1 MNWRC
6 CLRRHSFRRIIPE
19 DRMIAAEYIKRTGVS
34 YEEEQMTPEQRI
46 DDRIDFMNIL
56 LREWGVFKQVYE
68 IYKQHNVKM
77 WLHIEGV

>member
-1 MNWRC
+1 
-6 CLRRHSFRRIIPE
+6 
-19 DRMIAAEYIKRTGVS
+19 MIAAEYIKRTGVS

-56 LREWGVFKQVYE
+56 LREWGEFFKQVYE